1 MADIA
6 KFIEEIKGTDGT
18 VLTHEINSGA
28 IVENW
33 GSIEVYINLYNRG
46 DQETVYNFMY
56 NDILITINVPRE
68 IETKE
73 IKKIVERDAQL

>member
-1 MADIA
+1 M
-6 KFIEEIKGTDGT
+6 
-18 VLTHEINSGA
+18 THEIDSGA